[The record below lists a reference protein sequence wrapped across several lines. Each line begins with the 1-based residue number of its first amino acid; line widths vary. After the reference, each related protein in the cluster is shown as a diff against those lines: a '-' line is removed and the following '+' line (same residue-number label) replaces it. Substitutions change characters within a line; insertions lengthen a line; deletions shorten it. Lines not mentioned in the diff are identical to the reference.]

1 MKGLLSKW
9 CDAHHDRNFLA
20 LESAVAAGI
29 ALGLIVASNGRF
41 LEHSRPA
48 IYTGLASASAS
59 LLGFTLTSLS
69 LTLGFLDRKHL
80 KELCTELNLR
90 VVYEAFSSTLILLGA
105 TAVCNFFC
113 LAMDTDKDH
122 PHWIGSLLLCLVL
135 LSMFRFARCCWMIL
149 SLVKIITNHLVDDAS
164 TAPDS
169 AADEKNASS
178 AQ

>member
-1 MKGLLSKW
+1 MKSWLSKW
-9 CDAHHDRNFLA
+9 WDAHHDRNFLA

-29 ALGLIVASNGRF
+29 ALGLIVASHGRF

-69 LTLGFLDRKHL
+69 LTLGFLDRKNL
-80 KELCTELNLR
+80 KELCTHVNLR
-90 VVYEAFSSTLILLGA
+90 AVYEGFSSTIILLGA

-113 LAMDTDKDH
+113 LAVDTDKDH

-149 SLVKIITNHLVDDAS
+149 LLVKLITNHLANDGE
-164 TAPDS
+164 
-169 AADEKNASS
+169 AAAAAFTNDKNVNSS
-178 AQ
+178 Q